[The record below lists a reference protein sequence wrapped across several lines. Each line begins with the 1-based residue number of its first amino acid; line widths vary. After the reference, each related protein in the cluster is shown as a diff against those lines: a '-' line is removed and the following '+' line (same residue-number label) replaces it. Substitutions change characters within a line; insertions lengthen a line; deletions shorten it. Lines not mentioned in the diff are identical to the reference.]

1 MVVPSTIYSTIT
13 ATQDETIDFTVYPK
27 DASLT
32 VSVVDENSNPVV
44 MNPSQRARV
53 SCNGNID
60 GERVDFHGTIASGQ
74 SSISFAVA
82 GGFTYSCVVSAV
94 KTFRQQIASVVVGVG
109 ETKTLQVSVL
119 PRTSPIKVQLVSP
132 SGAPVTAPRG
142 DGDVYVSC
150 SDRASIRG
158 GGSGTI
164 AEGDSEATFLVSEGL
179 ISCTAPQISGY
190 YVRPDYGKSVFTSPS
205 TTALYQFVVEPSDS
219 SIVVN
224 FVNPQGSS
232 VSVPAQSPYA
242 WVQCLGPKGE
252 PWISP
257 NEGDSSATFSV
268 VGGATYRCR
277 VSDFR
282 GYMDGAASI
291 AVGAGDTKT
300 VNVSLIPLDAT
311 LTVNVL
317 NTDGNPLSIEKPLW
331 GIITAP
337 LQRLFRFDLE
347 IPASTSSATVKVVGG
362 KTYDVNGVIANYGST
377 DVATVA
383 VPTNGATSTTLTMS
397 TAPTGAATF
406 RLVDQNGNVVSAI
419 RNVGLR
425 LSTEVMGLR

>member
-1 MVVPSTIYSTIT
+1 
-13 ATQDETIDFTVYPK
+13 
-27 DASLT
+27 
-32 VSVVDENSNPVV
+32 
-44 MNPSQRARV
+44 
-53 SCNGNID
+53 
-60 GERVDFHGTIASGQ
+60 
-74 SSISFAVA
+74 
-82 GGFTYSCVVSAV
+82 
-94 KTFRQQIASVVVGVG
+94 
-109 ETKTLQVSVL
+109 
-119 PRTSPIKVQLVSP
+119 
-132 SGAPVTAPRG
+132 
-142 DGDVYVSC
+142 
-150 SDRASIRG
+150 
-158 GGSGTI
+158 
-164 AEGDSEATFLVSEGL
+164 
-179 ISCTAPQISGY
+179 
-190 YVRPDYGKSVFTSPS
+190 
-205 TTALYQFVVEPSDS
+205 
-219 SIVVN
+219 
-224 FVNPQGSS
+224 
-232 VSVPAQSPYA
+232 
-242 WVQCLGPKGE
+242 
-252 PWISP
+252 
-257 NEGDSSATFSV
+257 
-268 VGGATYRCR
+268 
-277 VSDFR
+277 
-282 GYMDGAASI
+282 MDGAASI